1 MLADLDQI
9 FSQHDVTIRRAE
21 ANYALNEARRAGKP
35 APPMEQPIH
44 RISQALRRLVGSPAY
59 A

>member
-1 MLADLDQI
+1 MLADFEFA

-21 ANYALNEARRAGKP
+21 ANYALLGASATKKPDTTHRPPRGKLL
-35 APPMEQPIH
+35 EL
-44 RISQALRRLVGSPAY
+44 LRRLAGPAT